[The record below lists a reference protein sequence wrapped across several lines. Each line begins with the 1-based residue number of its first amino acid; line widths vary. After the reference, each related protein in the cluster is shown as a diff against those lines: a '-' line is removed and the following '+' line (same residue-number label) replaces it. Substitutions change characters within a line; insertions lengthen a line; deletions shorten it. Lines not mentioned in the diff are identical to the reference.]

1 MPAPTSPE
9 AVCSGGARHTLT
21 LDHVSKSYGTVRA
34 LSDVSFAIRGGE
46 LHALV
51 GENGAGKST
60 LLKVLSG
67 AHPPDA
73 GRILIDGRPVTI
85 ASPGH
90 AANLSIA
97 IIYQELS
104 LIPWLSVAQNLFL
117 AREQEISRWVIS
129 RRRMRKRAREILG
142 RLAIDVDPDTPVARL
157 GVAAQQMVEIARALS
172 RNARFLLMDEPTAS
186 LTEREAD
193 ILFARIADLRAAGV
207 AIAYISHRLEEISR
221 IADKVTVLRD
231 GAVVH
236 QSAMRETSL
245 ARIVTAMVGRPLSDH
260 FPRRTVDVGAE
271 ILRVEPPPSRPGS
284 RPVTVRA
291 GEVIGIA
298 GLVGAGRTEWLWRI
312 FGAAPAAGEVV
323 TFGGETRPIRSP
335 IEARDRGL
343 GMMPE
348 SRKEQGL
355 VLIRPVADNATM
367 TIWDRLRTKLGL
379 MNVRRQTESAQAKI
393 SELRI
398 RCPDPHVPISS
409 LSGGNQQKVVL
420 AKWVARGCSV
430 LLLDEPTRGIDVG
443 AKEEMYR
450 LINEMCAAGRGVVLV
465 SSELPELMAMSD
477 RIFVMHDGDFVA
489 ELAAATSTQEEILRL
504 ASGLGRAA

>member
-1 MPAPTSPE
+1 
-9 AVCSGGARHTLT
+9 
-21 LDHVSKSYGTVRA
+21 
-34 LSDVSFAIRGGE
+34 
-46 LHALV
+46 
-51 GENGAGKST
+51 
-60 LLKVLSG
+60 
-67 AHPPDA
+67 
-73 GRILIDGRPVTI
+73 
-85 ASPGH
+85 
-90 AANLSIA
+90 
-97 IIYQELS
+97 
-104 LIPWLSVAQNLFL
+104 
-117 AREQEISRWVIS
+117 
-129 RRRMRKRAREILG
+129 
-142 RLAIDVDPDTPVARL
+142 
-157 GVAAQQMVEIARALS
+157 
-172 RNARFLLMDEPTAS
+172 
-186 LTEREAD
+186 
-193 ILFARIADLRAAGV
+193 
-207 AIAYISHRLEEISR
+207 
-221 IADKVTVLRD
+221 
-231 GAVVH
+231 
-236 QSAMRETSL
+236 
-245 ARIVTAMVGRPLSDH
+245 
-260 FPRRTVDVGAE
+260 
-271 ILRVEPPPSRPGS
+271 
-284 RPVTVRA
+284 
-291 GEVIGIA
+291 VIGIA

-355 VLIRPVADNATM
+355 MLIRPVADNATM

-477 RIFVMHDGDFVA
+477 RIFVMYDGDFVA